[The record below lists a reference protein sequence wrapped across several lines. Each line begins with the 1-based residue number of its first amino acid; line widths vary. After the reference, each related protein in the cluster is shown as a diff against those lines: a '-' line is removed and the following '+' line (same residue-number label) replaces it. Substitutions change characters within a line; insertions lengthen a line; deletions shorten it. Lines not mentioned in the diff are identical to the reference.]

1 MKLVLSDGT
10 VFTGRSFGALRE
22 ARGEV
27 VFNTGMSGYVET
39 LTDPSYRGQIL
50 VMTYPLQGNYG
61 VPDGPFESSRIQ
73 VQALI
78 VHRHSC
84 HPSHHSSQR
93 SLGAWL
99 KSQAIAAIEGV
110 DTRSLTQH
118 LQEHGTM
125 AGELLLGDDEQ
136 VTSSPENDSSANF
149 TSVDMSRVVELVS
162 ANEVTHYPGGDLK
175 ILLVDTGAKESIIRH
190 LQSLGSTIIR
200 VPWNHPW
207 ETYLDRVDGLMLTNG
222 PGDPLQLLR
231 PVERLRAALHGEI
244 PIFGICLG
252 HQMLTLAAGGEVYK
266 MKYGHRSHNQPV
278 KDLHTQRAYLTSQN
292 HGYAVDVTCL
302 PSDWIPWFANLN
314 DGTNEGIRHR
324 SKPFASVQFHP
335 EAAAGPRDTEFL
347 FGDFLRTAGE
357 CRTTRADVV

>member
-1 MKLVLSDGT
+1 MKLILSDGM
-10 VFTGRSFGALRE
+10 VFCGHSFGALRE
-22 ARGEV
+22 AQGEV
-27 VFNTGMSGYVET
+27 VFNTGMAGYVET
-39 LTDPSYRGQIL
+39 PTDPSYRGQIL

-61 VPDGPFESSRIQ
+61 VPEGPFESSQIQ

-78 VHRHSC
+78 VHRHSRL
-84 HPSHHSSQR
+84 PSHHRSQR

-99 KSQAIAAIEGV
+99 KSQAIPAIEGV

-136 VTSSPENDSSANF
+136 VISSPENDSTISPACI
-149 TSVDMSRVVELVS
+149 DMSRVVELVS

-190 LQSLGSTIIR
+190 LQHLGSTIIR
-200 VPWNHPW
+200 VPWNYRW
-207 ETYLDRVDGLMLTNG
+207 ETYLDHVDGLMLTNG
-222 PGDPLQLLR
+222 PGDPSRLQQ
-231 PVERLRAALHGEI
+231 PIERLQSALKGNL

-252 HQMLTLAAGGEVYK
+252 HQMLTLAAGGSYYK

-278 KDLHTQRAYLTSQN
+278 TDLHTKRAYLTSQN

-302 PSDWIPWFANLN
+302 PSDWVPWFANLN
-314 DGTNEGIRHR
+314 DGSNEGIRHR

-347 FGDFLRTAGE
+347 FEDFLRTAGE
-357 CRTTRADVV
+357 CRTTRANVV